1 MIENKILEAVKTQLP
16 DIDIKLETIT
26 KNNNKEKRGLVLK
39 SPDTKSI
46 GLIIYIDD
54 FVNAIESENITI
66 EEVVDHI
73 ISAYNNNKD
82 TDISGVV
89 DQIMDYDSIKDRI
102 IYCLVNYNKNEE
114 LLQNIPH
121 IRFLDLAIIYKI
133 SLESIENNCASII
146 IRNDLM
152 NNWHI
157 NKEELHNRAVENTP
171 KLLPVKFRKMQD
183 IINMNLFDINDYVQ
197 MYVMT
202 NKDNVNGASVL
213 LYNNP
218 IWDFAKEINED
229 IYIIPS
235 SIHEVIIIKA
245 GDTISKSYIKEM
257 IQQINKTELNSEEIL
272 SDNLYY
278 MNKDTGEISIA

>member
-26 KNNNKEKRGLVLK
+26 KNNNKEKRGLILK

-66 EEVVDHI
+66 EEAVDHI
-73 ISAYNNNKD
+73 ISAYNENKD

-89 DQIMDYDSIKDRI
+89 DHIMDYDSIKDRI
-102 IYCLVNYNKNEE
+102 IYCLINYNKNEE

-183 IINMNLFDINDYVQ
+183 IINMNLFDINDYIQ

-229 IYIIPS
+229 IFIIPS

-257 IQQINKTELNSEEIL
+257 IQQINRTELNSEEVL

>member
-1 MIENKILEAVKTQLP
+1 MIEDRILEAVKTQLP

-26 KNNNKEKRGLVLK
+26 KNNNKEKRGLIFK

-54 FVNAIESENITI
+54 FVNAIESEKITI

-73 ISAYNNNKD
+73 ISAYNENKD

-89 DQIMDYDSIKDRI
+89 DHIMDYDSIKDRI
-102 IYCLVNYNKNEE
+102 IYCLINYNKNEE

-133 SLESIENNCASII
+133 SLEPIENNCASII

-152 NNWHI
+152 NIWHI

-218 IWDFAKEINED
+218 IWDFAKELNED
-229 IYIIPS
+229 IFIIPS

-245 GDTISKSYIKEM
+245 GDTISKAYVKEM
-257 IQQINKTELNSEEIL
+257 IQQVNKTELNSEEIL

>member
-1 MIENKILEAVKTQLP
+1 MIEDRILEAVKTQLP

-54 FVNAIESENITI
+54 FVNAIESEKITI

-73 ISAYNNNKD
+73 ISSYNENKD

-89 DQIMDYDSIKDRI
+89 DHIMDYDSIKDRI
-102 IYCLVNYNKNEE
+102 IYCLINYNKNEE

-133 SLESIENNCASII
+133 SLEPIENNCASII

-152 NNWHI
+152 NIWHI

-218 IWDFAKEINED
+218 IWDFAKELNED
-229 IYIIPS
+229 IFIIPS

-245 GDTISKSYIKEM
+245 GDTISKAYVKEM
-257 IQQINKTELNSEEIL
+257 IQQVNKTELNSEEIL